1 MDKIKSFSQYCEDR
15 DENEENSDK
24 GLADIDAM
32 PNEDEL
38 LLKIAKMAINR
49 HEDRLLDFFRI
60 LSKNDDDIKKILGQF
75 RDKRRN
81 YLPMD
86 LRKGSE
92 QEEKD
97 VIAPNTADAAGAI

>member
-1 MDKIKSFSQYCEDR
+1 MDKIKSFSQYCETR
-15 DENEENSDK
+15 DEADPDK

-49 HEDRLLDFFRI
+49 HQERLLEFFRV
-60 LSKNDDDIKKILGQF
+60 LGKNDDDIKRVLGQF
-75 RDKRRN
+75 RDKRKN

-97 VIAPNTADAAGAI
+97 VVAPNTADAAGAV

>member
-15 DENEENSDK
+15 DENAENADK

-38 LLKIAKMAINR
+38 LLKMAKMAINR
-49 HEDRLLDFFRI
+49 HQDRFLEFFRT
-60 LSKNDDDIKKILGQF
+60 LGKNDDDIKRVLGQF

-97 VIAPNTADAAGAI
+97 VVAPNTADAAGAV

>member
-1 MDKIKSFSQYCEDR
+1 MDKIKSFSQYCEQR
-15 DENEENSDK
+15 DESDPDK
-24 GLADIDAM
+24 GLGDIDAM

-49 HEDRLLDFFRI
+49 HQERLLDFFRV
-60 LSKNDDDIKKILGQF
+60 LGKNDDDIKRILGQF
-75 RDKRRN
+75 RDKRQN

-92 QEEKD
+92 REEKD
-97 VIAPNTADAAGAI
+97 VIAPNTVDSAEAI